1 MQARNALLLIGSP
14 KPGRSS
20 SLALGEHLIG
30 DLARRGWST
39 ETIKLRL
46 VMNDPDRL
54 CAAAGAAEVV
64 VLAYPLYVFG
74 LPAPV
79 VLGLERLAEARHQGG
94 DAPRADGDR
103 SVDEGGAPRA
113 GGDAGANETAPEPPR
128 LVAIVN
134 CGFPEHAHNDLS
146 LEMCRLFAAQAGWR
160 WSGGLSLGGGGV
172 IDGNPLRERGPLTR
186 SVRKALDLTAAALD
200 ADRDVPAEAVALM
213 AKPMMPRRVY
223 RWVANY
229 GWRHEARAN
238 GIAGKLDD
246 RPS

>member
-1 MQARNALLLIGSP
+1 MDPRKALLLVGSP

-20 SLALGEHLIG
+20 SLALGEHLID
-30 DLARRGWST
+30 DLARRGWRT
-39 ETIKLRL
+39 ETIKLRQ
-46 VMNDPDRL
+46 VMDDPDRL
-54 CAAAGAAEVV
+54 CAAAREAEVV

-79 VLGLERLAEARHQGG
+79 VLGLERLA
-94 DAPRADGDR
+94 DGVG
-103 SVDEGGAPRA
+103 SAH
-113 GGDAGANETAPEPPR
+113 ETGPERPR

-146 LEMCRLFAAQAGWR
+146 LEMCRVFAAQASWR

-200 ADRDVPAEAVALM
+200 AGRDVPAEAVALM
-213 AKPMMPRRVY
+213 AKPMMPPRVY

-238 GIAGKLDD
+238 GIAGKLDE

>member
-1 MQARNALLLIGSP
+1 MDPRKALLLVGSP
-14 KPGRSS
+14 KPRRSS
-20 SLALGEHLIG
+20 SLSLGEHLVD
-30 DLARRGWST
+30 DLAARGWDT
-39 ETIKLRL
+39 ETIKLRQ
-46 VMNDPDRL
+46 VMHDPDRL
-54 CAAAGAAEVV
+54 CAAAAGAEVV

-79 VLGLERLAEARHQGG
+79 VLGLERLAEARS
-94 DAPRADGDR
+94 RAEDG
-103 SVDEGGAPRA
+103 P
-113 GGDAGANETAPEPPR
+113 ETPR

-146 LEMCRLFAAQAGWR
+146 LEMCRLFAAQAGWH

-186 SVRKALDLTAAALD
+186 SVRKALELTAAALD
-200 ADRDVPAEAVALM
+200 AGRDVPAEAVALM
-213 AKPMMPRRVY
+213 AKPMMPPRVY

-238 GIAGKLDD
+238 GIAGRLDE
-246 RPS
+246 RPL

>member
-1 MQARNALLLIGSP
+1 MDPRKALLLVGSP
-14 KPGRSS
+14 KPRRSS
-20 SLALGEHLIG
+20 SLSLGEHLVD
-30 DLARRGWST
+30 DLAARGWDT
-39 ETIKLRL
+39 ETIKLRQ
-46 VMNDPDRL
+46 VMDDPDRL
-54 CAAAGAAEVV
+54 CAAAAGAEVV

-79 VLGLERLAEARHQGG
+79 VLGLERLAEARSQ
-94 DAPRADGDR
+94 A
-103 SVDEGGAPRA
+103 EGG
-113 GGDAGANETAPEPPR
+113 PERPR

-146 LEMCRLFAAQAGWR
+146 LEMCRLFAAQAGWH

-186 SVRKALDLTAAALD
+186 SVRKALELTAAALD
-200 ADRDVPAEAVALM
+200 AGRDVPAEAVALM
-213 AKPMMPRRVY
+213 AKPMMPPRVY

-238 GIAGKLDD
+238 GIAGRLDE
-246 RPS
+246 RPL